1 MELYKIMLVD
11 DEEEVRTSI
20 IKQVDWEKIGFRVV
34 SDAENGEDALEKIDI
49 YEPDVIMTDIRM
61 PYMDGLSL
69 IEKVHSKYP
78 TVKFLIF
85 SGFDDFE
92 YAKEAIRLGVSE
104 YILKPINSEE
114 LSGIFNKIKKNLDL
128 EIENRR
134 DIARLRENY
143 KTNLPII
150 KNQFLINLLNSK
162 LSKAEIDLRLKEYE
176 IDLNEALKYQVACV
190 DIEYE
195 KMLIDPKLGLQKE
208 LVALSVMNLLKD
220 KIEEYYR
227 VSVFNSLVDD
237 RILIIIA
244 IDEKNKNIDLIDLL
258 RAICKES
265 IRVLGVSISLGLGD
279 KKNDIL
285 ELSLSYQESLE
296 AIGYKQIVGIGE
308 AIYIKDVEPHS
319 LGTLYFDEKED
330 EEFSSS
336 IKFGPIEKINTQID
350 NILYKLENSKV
361 HFRQKQAYAFSIIT
375 VIIRLMQ
382 QYEISLVK
390 FDSGDSGYIDV
401 INKLQNFEEFIV
413 WLRDICIRLYT
424 SMQEKRESNSKQVIA
439 EAKMYIM
446 ENYDKEELSVD
457 TVCKKL
463 HLSTAYFST
472 LFKKEVGQTCIAY
485 ITDFRLKKAV
495 ELLNTTDDKT
505 YMIANKV
512 GYAEQNYFSYVFKK
526 KYGVSPS
533 KYRSN
538 KDK

>member
-1 MELYKIMLVD
+1 
-11 DEEEVRTSI
+11 
-20 IKQVDWEKIGFRVV
+20 
-34 SDAENGEDALEKIDI
+34 
-49 YEPDVIMTDIRM
+49 
-61 PYMDGLSL
+61 
-69 IEKVHSKYP
+69 
-78 TVKFLIF
+78 
-85 SGFDDFE
+85 
-92 YAKEAIRLGVSE
+92 
-104 YILKPINSEE
+104 
-114 LSGIFNKIKKNLDL
+114 
-128 EIENRR
+128 
-134 DIARLRENY
+134 
-143 KTNLPII
+143 
-150 KNQFLINLLNSK
+150 
-162 LSKAEIDLRLKEYE
+162 
-176 IDLNEALKYQVACV
+176 
-190 DIEYE
+190 
-195 KMLIDPKLGLQKE
+195 MLIDPKLGLQKE

-244 IDEKNKNIDLIDLL
+244 IDEKNKNINLIDLL

-361 HFRQKQAYAFSIIT
+361 HFRQKQAYAFSVIT

>member
-20 IKQVDWEKIGFRVV
+20 IKQVDWEKLGFRVV

-78 TVKFLIF
+78 TVKLLIF

-114 LSGIFNKIKKNLDL
+114 LSEIFNKIKKNLDL

-176 IDLNEALKYQVACV
+176 IDLNEALKYQAACV

-244 IDEKNKNIDLIDLL
+244 IDEKNKNINLIDLL

-319 LGTLYFDEKED
+319 LGILYFDEKED

-361 HFRQKQAYAFSIIT
+361 HFRQKQAYAFSVIT

>member
-114 LSGIFNKIKKNLDL
+114 LSEIFNKIKKNLDL

-244 IDEKNKNIDLIDLL
+244 IDEKNKNINLIDLL

>member
-20 IKQVDWEKIGFRVV
+20 IKQVDWEKLGFRVV

-104 YILKPINSEE
+104 YILKPVNSEE

-176 IDLNEALKYQVACV
+176 IDLNEALKYQAACV

-285 ELSLSYQESLE
+285 EFSLSYQESLE

-361 HFRQKQAYAFSIIT
+361 HFRQKQAYAFSVIT

>member
-20 IKQVDWEKIGFRVV
+20 IKQVDWEKLGFRVV

-104 YILKPINSEE
+104 YILKPVNSEE

-361 HFRQKQAYAFSIIT
+361 HFRQKQAYAFSVIT